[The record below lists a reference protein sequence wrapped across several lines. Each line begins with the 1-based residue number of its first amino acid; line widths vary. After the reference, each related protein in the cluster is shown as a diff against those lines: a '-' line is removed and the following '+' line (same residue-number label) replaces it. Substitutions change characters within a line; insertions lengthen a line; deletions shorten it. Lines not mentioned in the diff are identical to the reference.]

1 MEIFPWI
8 TAFRTLPR
16 STFIMTAT
24 AGTWESK
31 QQPAFS
37 TQHSAKTLECTPKMR
52 HTVKQLSYCE
62 ENRDDVSTK
71 KTKDQ
76 PRVQDCCGTG
86 ARERQERS
94 RGGAGLPGGYLDAA
108 PLAGGVGERSGV

>member
-1 MEIFPWI
+1 MV
-8 TAFRTLPR
+8 
-16 STFIMTAT
+16 
-24 AGTWESK
+24 
-31 QQPAFS
+31 
-37 TQHSAKTLECTPKMR
+37 ECTPKMR

-86 ARERQERS
+86 ARERQERG

-108 PLAGGVGERSGV
+108 PLAGGVGERSGERLSWRAEGECSQPRGRAGAEHRA